1 MRFTTYLISLAKR
14 DQKRRSKMGMV
25 MDTKKLSED
34 IITSHDVRGKAINE
48 LVANIQMM
56 IGDTHRMIRAI
67 QTDHK
72 KMADS
77 LRASLEK
84 GETGRAKD
92 FRAMMGN
99 IRNMTRKIQTRRG
112 EIHKEVHGLL
122 QEFKA
127 QREEMASIWRRLS
140 ETMSKKKKRGLAAG
154 KPEEITKS
162 KV

>member
-1 MRFTTYLISLAKR
+1 
-14 DQKRRSKMGMV
+14 MGMV

-34 IITSHDVRGKAINE
+34 IITSHDMRGKAINE

-56 IGDTHRMIRAI
+56 IGDTHRMIRVF

-72 KMADS
+72 KMADR
-77 LRASLEK
+77 LRSGLEK

-92 FRAMMGN
+92 FKAMMGN
-99 IRNMTRKIQTRRG
+99 IRNVTRKIQTRRG